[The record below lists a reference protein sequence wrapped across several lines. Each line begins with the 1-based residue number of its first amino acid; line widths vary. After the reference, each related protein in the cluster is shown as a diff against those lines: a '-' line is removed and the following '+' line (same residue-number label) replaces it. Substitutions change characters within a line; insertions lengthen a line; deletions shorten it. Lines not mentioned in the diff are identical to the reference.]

1 MARSTAAPRSTPRW
15 TARSCSSGHA
25 ACTGTPRR
33 SASRRCSARSSSPT
47 SHARCRSWAT
57 GSAVPDV
64 VALGAHILDVLGRPV
79 EAIPEGQGGALIEE
93 IRLSPAGAA
102 GGTAV
107 TLAKLGASVLS
118 GGAVGHDD
126 ARRVLVEMLERFG
139 VDCSGLAR
147 REDVQTSSTILPIR
161 PNGDRPAL
169 HVIGANGTLSLDDV
183 PWDAIS
189 SAGFLHVGGPEFLG
203 PENAT
208 EVLRRAREAGVVT
221 CSDILADGWPEL
233 LDMLAPAMEHVDYL
247 FPNEE
252 QAAALTGVSGDP
264 LDAARALL
272 ERGVGCVAMTRGAQ
286 GSAIVTS
293 GGVENVDAFE
303 VDVVDTTGCG
313 DAFAAG
319 FIRGLSLGR
328 SPSEAAVVGSGTA
341 SFVAT
346 GLASDAG
353 EFDLARVLELADSR

>member
-1 MARSTAAPRSTPRW
+1 
-15 TARSCSSGHA
+15 
-25 ACTGTPRR
+25 
-33 SASRRCSARSSSPT
+33 
-47 SHARCRSWAT
+47 
-57 GSAVPDV
+57 VPDV
-64 VALGAHILDVLGRPV
+64 VALGAHILDILGRPV

-118 GGAVGHDD
+118 VGAVGVDD
-126 ARRVLVEMLERFG
+126 AGRVLVEALERFG

-147 REDVQTSSTILPIR
+147 REGVQTSCTILPIR

-169 HVIGANGTLSLDDV
+169 HVIGANGTISMDEV
-183 PWDAIS
+183 PWDAITS
-189 SAGFLHVGGPEFLG
+189 GGFLHVGGPEFLG

-233 LDMLAPAMEHVDYL
+233 LDMLAPALEYVDYM

-252 QAAALTGVSGDP
+252 QAVALTGVSDP

-272 ERGVGCVAMTRGAQ
+272 DRGVGCVAMTRGAN
-286 GSAIVTS
+286 GSSIVS
-293 GGVENVDAFE
+293 ADGVADVPAFE

-313 DAFAAG
+313 DAFVAG

-328 SPSEAAVVGSGTA
+328 APADAAVVGSATA

-346 GLASDAG
+346 GLGSDAG
-353 EFDLARVLELADSR
+353 EFDLDRVLELADSH

>member
-1 MARSTAAPRSTPRW
+1 
-15 TARSCSSGHA
+15 
-25 ACTGTPRR
+25 
-33 SASRRCSARSSSPT
+33 
-47 SHARCRSWAT
+47 
-57 GSAVPDV
+57 VPDV

-79 EAIPEGQGGALIEE
+79 EAIPEGQGGTLIEE

-118 GGAVGHDD
+118 AGAVGVDD
-126 ARRVLVEMLERFG
+126 AGRVLVEALERFG
-139 VDCSGLAR
+139 VDCSGLKR
-147 REDVQTSSTILPIR
+147 REDVQTSCTILPIR
-161 PNGDRPAL
+161 ANGDRPAL
-169 HVIGANGTLSLDDV
+169 HVIGANGTFTIDDV
-183 PWDAIS
+183 PWDAIE

-208 EVLRRAREAGVVT
+208 EILRRARDAGVVT

-252 QAAALTGVSGDP
+252 QAVALTGVSGGDP
-264 LDAARALL
+264 VDAARALL
-272 ERGVGCVAMTRGAQ
+272 DRGVRCVAMTRGAD
-286 GSAIVTS
+286 GSSIVTAD
-293 GGVENVDAFE
+293 GVENVPAFA

-313 DAFAAG
+313 DAFVAG

-328 SPSEAAVVGSGTA
+328 APVDAAVVGSATA
-341 SFVAT
+341 SLVAT
-346 GLASDAG
+346 GLGSDAG
-353 EFDLARVLELADSR
+353 EFDLDRVLELAESR